1 MSSWRSVV
9 LFWVPRH
16 SRARI
21 NEIVDDLAVEQTVDQ
36 FAGPELAVGF
46 VGRIQGNS

>member
-16 SRARI
+16 SWVRI
-21 NEIVDDLAVEQTVDQ
+21 NEIADELAVEETVDQ
-36 FAGPELAVGF
+36 FAGPELAVGSIS
-46 VGRIQGNS
+46 RIQGNS